1 MPNMKPLEQIELAK
15 TYVALSNAH
24 SLDFILPIFSESAN
38 YQSSS
43 VGQFTGRKAIG
54 EMMGE
59 FFKRF
64 PNVRWQVASYRHA
77 TENLVEFDF
86 IMTANEAESEDRIER
101 RGLEQIE
108 FNDDG
113 LIVKISVNTD

>member
-64 PNVRWQVASYRHA
+64 PNVRWQVASYRLA